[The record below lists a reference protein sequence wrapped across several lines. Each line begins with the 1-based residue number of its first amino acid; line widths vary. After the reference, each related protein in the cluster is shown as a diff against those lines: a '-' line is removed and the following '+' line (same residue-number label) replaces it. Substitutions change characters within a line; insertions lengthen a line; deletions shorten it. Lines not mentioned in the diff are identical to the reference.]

1 MIEICNSISIIL
13 GIATWL
19 PPLVILS
26 QYHKISCTK
35 YAALMAVSF
44 VFCALSI
51 CAQLFS
57 TSFLVKAKDW
67 PALMDTSHEIALISV
82 QLIIVTSIINVIASL
97 VYFSKNK

>member
-1 MIEICNSISIIL
+1 MIEICNSISILL

-35 YAALMAVSF
+35 YAVLMAVSF
-44 VFCALSI
+44 VSCSLSI

-82 QLIIVTSIINVIASL
+82 QLIIGTSIINMIASL